1 MYGSLTTCLAG
12 VPLELTLNRNTRTGP
27 FFDGTVPTI
36 NYGANGL
43 PTEEILLPQTGAWII
58 ERVEAKNYIFQSG
71 QGSYRIYAGPGN
83 DQLYGGPN
91 NDRLS
96 SRNGND
102 LLQGFGGNDDL
113 YGWEDN
119 DVLLGGDG
127 NDRLYGDL
135 ALEQEGR
142 HYLVAAGN
150 WRREYEYPFFFAAEI
165 YEGCTHRR
173 CENPIPLVRRRR

>member
-71 QGSYRIYAGPGN
+71 QGSHRIYAGPGN

-102 LLQGFGGNDDL
+102 LLQVLGAMTISMGGKTTMCCSAEMATTGFMAISHSNKKVGT
-113 YGWEDN
+113 
-119 DVLLGGDG
+119 
-127 NDRLYGDL
+127 
-135 ALEQEGR
+135 
-142 HYLVAAGN
+142 
-150 WRREYEYPFFFAAEI
+150 I
-165 YEGCTHRR
+165 S
-173 CENPIPLVRRRR
+173 